1 MSPEEQLELLTANCV
16 DLISPDQLL
25 EKLKEGRPL
34 RIKYGA
40 DPSAPDLHL
49 GHSIPLRR
57 LRQFQDLGHQVI
69 FIIGDFT
76 GRVGDPSGRTK
87 TRPILTDEQIK
98 ANAATYVEQVG
109 NILDTERCEIVYNSS
124 WFAEMTTA
132 ELLTLAS
139 QYSVARMLERDDFAL
154 RLKNELPITVL
165 ELLYPLIQGYDSVA
179 VEADVEIGGTDQL
192 FNFLV
197 GRHIMRAYGLEP
209 QVVLTLPLLV
219 GTDGKQKMSKSL
231 GNYVGITE
239 PPGEMFGKLMSI
251 SDEVMFNEYGYHET
265 LLHSGNPVAHLPADV
280 PADGIFEYL
289 SNLPEPEHPR
299 DIKADLAQAIV
310 EEYHGAVAARA
321 AREEF
326 DRVFARGERPS
337 DMPELTI
344 PATDLQEGHIWII
357 DLVMRAELAASKSE
371 ARRLIHQKG
380 ISINDEVI
388 TDEMAQVEVNTGDVL
403 RVGRRRFARIEIP

>member
-1 MSPEEQLELLTANCV
+1 MTPEEQLDLLTANCIHLV
-16 DLISPDQLL
+16 TAEQLV
-25 EKLKEGRPL
+25 EKLERGQPL

-57 LRQFQDLGHQVI
+57 LKQFQDLGHQVV

-76 GRVGDPSGRTK
+76 GRIGDPSGRTK
-87 TRPILTDEQIK
+87 TRPILTDEEIE

-124 WFAEMTTA
+124 WFSEMTTA
-132 ELLTLAS
+132 ELLNLAS

-197 GRHIMRAYGLEP
+197 GRDIMRAYGLEP
-209 QVVLTLPLLV
+209 QVVITWPLLV

-239 PPGEMFGKLMSI
+239 PPDEMFGKLMSI
-251 SDEVMFNEYGYHET
+251 PDEAMLDYYR
-265 LLHSGNPVAHLPADV
+265 LLVDTARAEELEDALDHSEL
-280 PADGIFEYL
+280 
-289 SNLPEPEHPR
+289 HPR
-299 DIKADLAQAIV
+299 GVKADLAELIV
-310 EEYHGAVAARA
+310 GQYHSAEAGADARQ
-321 AREEF
+321 EF
-326 DRVFARGERPS
+326 DRVFAQGERPS
-337 DMPELTI
+337 DMPELTLR
-344 PATDLQEGHIWII
+344 ASDLRDGRIWII
-357 DLVMRAELAASKSE
+357 DLVMRAEFAGSKGE
-371 ARRLIHQKG
+371 ARRLVHQKG
-380 ISINDEVI
+380 ISINDDVV
-388 TDEMAQVEVNTGDVL
+388 TDEMAQVEVKTGDVL
-403 RVGRRRFARIEIP
+403 RVGRRRFARIEIQ

>member
-1 MSPEEQLELLTANCV
+1 MTPEEQIELLTTNCI
-16 DLISPDQLL
+16 DLFTADQLL
-25 EKLKEGRPL
+25 EKLERGRPL
-34 RIKYGA
+34 RVKYGA

-57 LRQFQDLGHQVI
+57 LKQFQDLGHQVI

-87 TRPILTDEQIK
+87 TRPILTDEQIE

-124 WFAEMTTA
+124 WFSEMTTA
-132 ELLTLAS
+132 ELLNLAS

-197 GRHIMRAYGLEP
+197 GRDIMRAYGLEP

-219 GTDGKQKMSKSL
+219 GTDGKKKMSKSL
-231 GNYVGITE
+231 GNYIGITE

-251 SDEVMFNEYGYHET
+251 SDEIMPDYYR
-265 LLHSGNPVAHLPADV
+265 LLLDKTPAEVDALEEGV
-280 PADGIFEYL
+280 RNGKQ
-289 SNLPEPEHPR
+289 HPR
-299 DIKADLAQAIV
+299 EAKADLAEAIV
-310 EEYHGAVAARA
+310 TQYHSGEAAAR

-326 DRVFARGERPS
+326 DRVFAQGERPS
-337 DMPELTI
+337 DMLELTI
-344 PATDLQEGHIWII
+344 PASDLPDGRIWII
-357 DLVMRAELAASKSE
+357 DLVMHAEFAGSKSE

-380 ISINDEVI
+380 ISINEEVV
-388 TDEMAQVEVNTGDVL
+388 TDEMAQVEVKTGDVL
-403 RVGRRRFARIEIP
+403 RVGKRRFARIVIQ

>member
-16 DLISPDQLL
+16 DLISSDQLL
-25 EKLKEGRPL
+25 EKLKQGRPL

-132 ELLTLAS
+132 ELLNLAS
-139 QYSVARMLERDDFAL
+139 KYSVARILERDDFAL

-197 GRHIMRAYGLEP
+197 GRDIMRAYGLEP

-219 GTDGKQKMSKSL
+219 GTDGQKKMSKSL

-251 SDEVMFNEYGYHET
+251 PDKVMLDYYGLLVDKTRAEELEPALDHNE
-265 LLHSGNPVAHLPADV
+265 L
-280 PADGIFEYL
+280 
-289 SNLPEPEHPR
+289 HPR
-299 DIKADLAQAIV
+299 EVKADLAEAV
-310 EEYHGAVAARA
+310 VAMYHSPEAATR

-326 DRVFARGERPS
+326 DRVFAQGERPS
-337 DMPELTI
+337 DMPNLTI
-344 PATDLQEGHIWII
+344 SAAEVEDGRIWII
-357 DLVMRAELAASKSE
+357 DLVMRAEFAASKSE

-388 TDEMAQVEVNTGDVL
+388 TDEMAQVEVKTGDVL
-403 RVGRRRFARIEIP
+403 RVGKRRFARIVVQ